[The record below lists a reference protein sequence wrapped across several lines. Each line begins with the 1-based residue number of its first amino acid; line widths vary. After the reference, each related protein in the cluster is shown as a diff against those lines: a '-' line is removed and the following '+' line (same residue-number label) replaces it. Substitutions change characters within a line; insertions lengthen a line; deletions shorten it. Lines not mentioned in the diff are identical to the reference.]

1 MLAPAARRVVEDA
14 GASGAAALA
23 AAVAR
28 KVPGRDLIP
37 APTDHARPAS
47 VAIGALRCLVVNVA
61 GVYVA
66 EAHAAGNVPRRHERR
81 RRGRRPVEHLPVG
94 VEGREME
101 RHVGTEMLEDPGAQ
115 RLEVGRRVVLA
126 RDQERS
132 DLEPDPSF
140 VLQVGE
146 RLEHST
152 ERAGAEFL
160 VEGFRE
166 ALEVDVG
173 GIDVAIELLSRRIA
187 HVAGGNGDRF
197 DAPRATSFG
206 DVDRVFDEH
215 DRIVVGERDGPAAA
229 PDCRV
234 RDCLGRGL
242 LGKPVEFPRLGNVPV
257 LAEPAGQVAARRPE

>member
-101 RHVGTEMLEDPGAQ
+101 RHVRTEMLEDPGAQ

-173 GIDVAIELLSRRIA
+173 GIDVAIERKCCNFE
-187 HVAGGNGDRF
+187 NGDGGR
-197 DAPRATSFG
+197 P
-206 DVDRVFDEH
+206 
-215 DRIVVGERDGPAAA
+215 ER
-229 PDCRV
+229 
-234 RDCLGRGL
+234 
-242 LGKPVEFPRLGNVPV
+242 NW
-257 LAEPAGQVAARRPE
+257 AARFQAARANSWSMN